1 MVVVHICNPSN
12 RKAEVGGPRIGGQS
26 ELQSKFQAS
35 LGYTARP
42 CFRKRKG
49 RKEGRKGEREGGR
62 KEERK
67 IGDRDTENISF

>member
-49 RKEGRKGEREGGR
+49 RKEGRK
-62 KEERK
+62 EERK